1 MTRPRPAVVVF
12 WVSIAVI
19 VGTLLVIGIQR
30 WQAAED
36 ANVESVGQRPD
47 FSASAA
53 PSPSP
58 TPTPSASAA
67 PSPTPSPSASDPVLV
82 AAPVRVRIPAM
93 DVDTKVFP
101 VGLDKNDAIEIPE
114 DIRYVGWYEYGVP
127 PGVDRGSA
135 VLVAH
140 RDGREQGRG
149 VFYYLG
155 TLEPGDR
162 VYVKTSEGEE
172 LPYKVVSRESIR
184 KKSLPYDELFAV
196 DGDPRLTLISC
207 GGYYDPNNGGYQDN
221 VVVTAVPLFDPIPTT
236 PIPSAGAS
244 PSVTPTAVAT
254 ATPSASGS
262 VAAEAVSVFVPQAAT
277 VEETS
282 QPVLLNGTP
291 LE

>member
-1 MTRPRPAVVVF
+1 
-12 WVSIAVI
+12 
-19 VGTLLVIGIQR
+19 
-30 WQAAED
+30 
-36 ANVESVGQRPD
+36 
-47 FSASAA
+47 
-53 PSPSP
+53 
-58 TPTPSASAA
+58 
-67 PSPTPSPSASDPVLV
+67 
-82 AAPVRVRIPAM
+82 M

-162 VYVKTSEGEE
+162 VYVKTSAGEE

-184 KKSLPYDELFAV
+184 KKSLPYEELFAV

-236 PIPSAGAS
+236 PIPSEGAS
-244 PSVTPTAVAT
+244 PSVTPTAIAT
-254 ATPSASGS
+254 ATPSASAS
-262 VAAEAVSVFVPQAAT
+262 VAAEAVSVFVPQAGT

-282 QPVLLNGTP
+282 KPVLLNGTP
-291 LE
+291 LD